1 MIYDNADEASEEL
14 FGSLLNKYQI
24 RWETSMGGSDLAFYY
39 FHLLYWKCHKLNANW
54 DGSNID
60 SPDWI
65 KKKHHN
71 YYQWWW

>member
-39 FHLLYWKCHKLNANW
+39 FHLLYWKCHKLNAN
-54 DGSNID
+54 
-60 SPDWI
+60 
-65 KKKHHN
+65 
-71 YYQWWW
+71 